1 MSDTTRKY
9 GGMAALGVVVLGA
22 IAGLGYL
29 SLRPQ
34 LQPTTPAPPPP
45 VPAAPVINPPRFDVV
60 RVEPNGDTVLAG
72 RAAPGAIVTAK
83 SGNAVVG
90 TAKADAHGSFVILP
104 TKPLAAGPQELS
116 LTETLPNGTVVAGG
130 ETASVDVPSGHGRA
144 LAVLSGPNGS
154 SVVSGQGPRPGTL
167 GIGTVDYDA
176 NGHAV
181 FSGTAPPGARV
192 DLALEGKELGSTT
205 AGPDG
210 TWRFA
215 ASVPKN
221 SGTLA
226 LSGTAANGTLLPPV
240 TAPFALET
248 LPSALASGHVIITK
262 GDNLWLIARHVYGRG
277 TLYTLIYNANS
288 DKIHNPNLIFPGQGL
303 ALPKPQG

>member
-9 GGMAALGVVVLGA
+9 GGMAALGVLALGA

-34 LQPTTPAPPPP
+34 LQPTPPAPPPP
-45 VPAAPVINPPRFDVV
+45 APAARVINPPLFDVV
-60 RVEPNGDTVLAG
+60 RVDPNGNTVLAG

-90 TAKADAHGSFVILP
+90 TATADAHGSFVILP
-104 TKPLAAGPQELS
+104 AKPLAAGPHELS
-116 LTETLPNGTVVAGG
+116 LTETLPNGTVIAGG
-130 ETASVDVPSGHGRA
+130 ETASVNVPAGHGQT

-176 NGHAV
+176 NGHAI
-181 FSGTAPPGARV
+181 FSGSAPAGARI
-192 DLALEGKELGSTT
+192 DLALNGKNLGSAT
-205 AGPDG
+205 AGPNG
-210 TWRFA
+210 TWRFT
-215 ASVPKN
+215 ASVPDN

-226 LSGTAANGTLLPPV
+226 LSATTAKGALLPPI

-248 LPSALASGHVIITK
+248 LPNALAAGHIIITK

-288 DKIHNPNLIFPGQGL
+288 DKIHNPNLIFPGQGF